1 LINHLAPIQSIENL
15 REPTENLMQMLRL
28 YATPD
33 GESHYDTI
41 EYSMNLLDDSP
52 PAKPHWFTDAQTAK
66 SWVYVRCPVGWD
78 GGLHP
83 TPRRQIVICTS
94 GSLRVTSSLDDTR
107 ELKPGDAV
115 LLEDTSGKGH
125 ISEVTS
131 QIDFEAFAI
140 RLE

>member
-1 LINHLAPIQSIENL
+1 
-15 REPTENLMQMLRL
+15 MKMLRL
-28 YATPD
+28 YASPD

-52 PAKPHWFTDAQTAK
+52 PAKPHWFTNAQVAK
-66 SWVYVRCPVGWD
+66 SWVSLRCPVGWD

-83 TPRRQIVICTS
+83 TPRRQIIICTS
-94 GSLRVTSSLDDTR
+94 GSVCVTSSLGDAR
-107 ELKPGDAV
+107 ELMPGDAV
-115 LLEDTSGKGH
+115 LLEDTTGKGH
-125 ISEVTS
+125 VSEVTS